1 MWQKMIWIDS
11 ITDSENNW
19 SKLQEILE
27 YRGAWSVSL
36 HGVAK
41 SQNNNM
47 YYHTESKQHLYSF
60 LYKHCTMYSFSIFL
74 TVLNMTSKLH
84 INSSAKYEHHC
95 IPFLYISSVQCSH
108 SVVSASLWWHGL
120 QHIRPPYTI
129 STPRDYSTHVHWVG
143 DAIQLF
149 HPLSS
154 PFPPA
159 LNLSQHHGLFK
170 WISSLHQVAKVLEFQ
185 LQHHSVQ
192 WIFRTDFL

>member
-1 MWQKMIWIDS
+1 MIWYPVISILIYLFQQKIFIEHLGVSTYYLMWQKMIWIDS

-108 SVVSASLWWHGL
+108 SVVSASL
-120 QHIRPPYTI
+120 
-129 STPRDYSTHVHWVG
+129 
-143 DAIQLF
+143 
-149 HPLSS
+149 
-154 PFPPA
+154 
-159 LNLSQHHGLFK
+159 
-170 WISSLHQVAKVLEFQ
+170 
-185 LQHHSVQ
+185 
-192 WIFRTDFL
+192 